1 MDKYNHTQTKAR
13 FDPKEL
19 IPACP
24 ASSVPVGKYDEPMF
38 QKIAPEQYAHSSRLN
53 YAKRQLPELS
63 AAAEGCMSLCTRA
76 LARSTRHREESA

>member
-1 MDKYNHTQTKAR
+1 MDKYNHAQAKAR

-19 IPACP
+19 IPLCP
-24 ASSVPVGKYDEPMF
+24 ASSVPAGKYDEPMF

-63 AAAEGCMSLCTRA
+63 AAAEGVHEPV
-76 LARSTRHREESA
+76 RHSA